1 MTVTPTVTPTMT
13 ITPTTTMTP
22 TPSEKVMW
30 YAYLPC
36 LTVPAPDNQVI
47 IQPFLVLPGMVVG
60 NAFINNDECLCYEL
74 INSSDNLSQLEGI
87 YLNVSVTQFTNYF
100 TNVYP
105 QILIGTEFEKPCEQ
119 CLKLLEAL
127 NTCNP
132 PVAENCTLEI
142 RNLKYCARADTSGS
156 VQVNGVVVYS
166 FDSTFPVGSL
176 TPPLDIPVTVGDV
189 ITITMT
195 SSNSGNF
202 GEFLVSDGDI
212 DGNVFEHY
220 EYILDNT
227 VVYNYR
233 TYCGFKKEI
242 EFKSN
247 CTG

>member
-1 MTVTPTVTPTMT
+1 MT

-30 YAYLPC
+30 YAYLAC
-36 LTVPAPDNQVI
+36 GTEPAPNNQVI
-47 IQPFLVLPGMVVG
+47 IQPFLVLPGMVIG
-60 NAFINNDECLCYEL
+60 NVFAELDVCRCYEL

-87 YLNVSVTQFTNYF
+87 YQNVSVTQFTNYF
-100 TNVYP
+100 TVVYP
-105 QILIGTEFEKPCEQ
+105 EIFIGTEIDLPCTQ
-119 CLKLLEAL
+119 CLKTLEGI
-127 NTCNP
+127 CSP
-132 PVAENCTLEI
+132 EVAENCTLEI
-142 RNLKYCARADTSGS
+142 RNLKFCSRADTSGS

-212 DGNVFEHY
+212 NGNVFEHY

-247 CTG
+247 CTA